1 MRRVL
6 LAAGAV
12 LALAAAA
19 PAHAATVTDA
29 VGDFLP
35 TYVGPED
42 ADLDVIS
49 FSVVFDDVAD
59 AFRLT
64 AAMAGDIDPSR
75 AGLYAIGVNTGAAVA
90 PGPFADIGNPD
101 VIFNRVVVV
110 QKAGTAFVV
119 GAPPGNPLAT
129 TIVGNVLSV
138 VVPLS
143 LLPSTGLQPERYGFN
158 IWPRIALGNNNQIS
172 DFSPNNSTLAAVPEP
187 ATWALMIAGFGLA
200 GGLLR
205 RRNLRTAVP
214 V

>member
-12 LALAAAA
+12 LALAAA

-35 TYVGPED
+35 TYAGPQD
-42 ADLDVIS
+42 DDLDVIS
-49 FSVVFDDVAD
+49 FSVVFDDVVD

-75 AGLYAIGVNTGAAVA
+75 AGLYAIGVNTGTGPIA
-90 PGPFADIGNPD
+90 PFANIGAPN
-101 VIFNRVVVV
+101 VIFNQVIAV
-110 QKAGTAFVV
+110 QKSGAAAV
-119 GAPPGNPLAT
+119 GANPLTAT
-129 TIVGNVLSV
+129 VLGNVFTIM
-138 VVPLS
+138 VPLA
-143 LLPSTGLQPERYGFN
+143 LLPSTGFAPTDYGFN
-158 IWPRIALGNNNQIS
+158 IWPRVGFGNNNQIS
-172 DFSPNNSTLAAVPEP
+172 DFAPNDGTLSAAVPEP
-187 ATWALMIAGFGLA
+187 ATWALMILGFGFA

-205 RRNLRTAVP
+205 RRHLRTAVP